1 MAAREKYDEAQV
13 VEQLHDPK
21 LCKTAFGKVIEHYSS
36 QLYWQIRRMVIDH
49 DDANDVLQDS
59 FVRIL
64 TSVGKFKHKGEGS
77 LMAWVA
83 RITTNCAIDWL
94 KYHQRLQITDNIPDE
109 IDENEEMEI
118 HGVPPDVLN
127 RMIGRLPMGSRTV
140 LNLFVFE
147 QMSHKEISNLL
158 GISEKASYSRL
169 FHAKKLLRTMIIEYL
184 NSQRI

>member
-1 MAAREKYDEAQV
+1 MEETELQLLEAIRSGDKKAMRRLYDRYSGYAMAVALRYIPE
-13 VEQLHDPK
+13 
-21 LCKTAFGKVIEHYSS
+21 
-36 QLYWQIRRMVIDH
+36 R

-127 RMIGRLPMGSRTV
+127 RMIGRLPTGSRTV

-184 NSQRI
+184 NSQQI